1 MSLILKIRFNTRI
14 RTYTY
19 TYTYTLYIFRFG
31 DRIHFSLII
40 KKKIM
45 QSRGAYS
52 RVAQSEQQEND
63 GEQVPIRTR
72 TVKRNK
78 SRKELA
84 ETISNKIQ
92 AFLWVL
98 ASFLICYY
106 TDFFRI
112 LVEDKRVNRFW
123 FNIGLVCLGINIVI
137 FIYISYILPC
147 FTPKVLGKELDWNI
161 SSPRAIPIATGLG
174 VLMSFA
180 FMCGLWPVFGVLTP
194 FILGIN
200 FLAFIMSMHF
210 VPSCGGLC

>member
-1 MSLILKIRFNTRI
+1 M
-14 RTYTY
+14 
-19 TYTYTLYIFRFG
+19 YIFRFG
-31 DRIHFSLII
+31 DRIYFSLII

-98 ASFLICYY
+98 ASFLICY
-106 TDFFRI
+106 
-112 LVEDKRVNRFW
+112 
-123 FNIGLVCLGINIVI
+123 
-137 FIYISYILPC
+137 
-147 FTPKVLGKELDWNI
+147 
-161 SSPRAIPIATGLG
+161 
-174 VLMSFA
+174 
-180 FMCGLWPVFGVLTP
+180 
-194 FILGIN
+194 
-200 FLAFIMSMHF
+200 
-210 VPSCGGLC
+210 